1 MAPGGKNCDNI
12 RLNDLLYFVDYKRK
26 INAVNDVVSV
36 CEAFYS
42 SDAILEAKMLFYDV
56 VGDGVD
62 GIRFISRR
70 GENPAKSNLED
81 LVNAMN
87 KCDNDGVALPT
98 FCSSDFTKIPQNN
111 DGAIALNQIMFMMV
125 EMKSQIAQLEK
136 KCASS
141 FSAGATPVT
150 SVVASADAPVS
161 ASAILSTNVSFATSA
176 NVKAAAPST
185 AAPTVDPIAPAA
197 PSATAAF
204 PENPLN
210 FVAALSESP
219 GQASSGVTNNST
231 ITANDLSSALTKVLP
246 AAKKDDSWRTAGKG
260 RYPPPEGGSKRNP
273 RQPKSAEEQVKTNFK
288 RNRNTVIGKK
298 PSSGAMSWGG
308 ANLTVET
315 YIGRVDFDVT
325 SDLIKTDLV
334 GRGVDVI
341 SIEEN
346 DTRHG
351 LFKSFKM
358 VIKKTDFDDLN
369 SPELWPEGVVF
380 RRFRRPRPPV
390 DPGHGD

>member
-1 MAPGGKNCDNI
+1 MAKDGNNCDNI

-42 SDAILEAKMLFYDV
+42 SDAILEAKVLFYDI

-125 EMKSQIAQLEK
+125 EMKAQITRLEK
-136 KCASS
+136 KSASS
-141 FSAGATPVT
+141 FSAGATAVTPVD
-150 SVVASADAPVS
+150 ASADALVN
-161 ASAILSTNVSFATSA
+161 ASANLSTNASFATSA
-176 NVKAAAPST
+176 NAKAAAPSP
-185 AAPTVDPIAPAA
+185 AAPSPAAPAGDPIALAA
-197 PSATAAF
+197 PSATSAL

-210 FVAALSESP
+210 GASSESP
-219 GQASSGVTNNST
+219 GQATSGVTKNST

-246 AAKKDDSWRTAGKG
+246 GVKEREKDDSWRTAVS
-260 RYPPPEGGSKRNP
+260 RASKRNP
-273 RQPKSAEEQVKTNFK
+273 RQTKSAEEQVKMNFK